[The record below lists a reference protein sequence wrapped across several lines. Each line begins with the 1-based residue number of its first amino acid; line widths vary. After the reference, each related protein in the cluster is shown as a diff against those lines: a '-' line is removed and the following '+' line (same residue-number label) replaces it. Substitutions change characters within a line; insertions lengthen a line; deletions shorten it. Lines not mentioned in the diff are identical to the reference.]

1 MDFSPLSFSLYVND
15 MPSPSHHVE
24 VALYADNM
32 AVIAKSCKLTLLITY
47 LESYLN
53 ALNGG

>member
-1 MDFSPLSFSLYVND
+1 